1 MYLYIGG
8 VLCLSFP
15 TARSAPCSV
24 GYISISH
31 TLWYPHGICYSMCV
45 PLVTGPVSPAGTGA
59 VTRAGGSAVSA
70 TCCLPGDPRRAG
82 TRLGSWLGTSGCP
95 RGSIPSAGGRNSG
108 QSPKKEATCTKMQTR
123 VPFKAAITSSSCWCF
138 PSHKL
143 PEILIYGTKLRI

>member
-45 PLVTGPVSPAGTGA
+45 PLVTGPVFPAGTGA

-108 QSPKKEATCTKMQTR
+108 QSPQKRSHMHKDANACPLQGHHHQQLMLVFSQPQITR
-123 VPFKAAITSSSCWCF
+123 NTNLWD
-138 PSHKL
+138 
-143 PEILIYGTKLRI
+143 